1 MKAQEFRNAIARITA
16 IRPFARVQS
25 ESFINGGGV
34 HADGV
39 LDGSSITRSRYRSQ
53 SRNSETMIIPTI
65 ERAIMSGNNHA
76 FQQYAIKRSS
86 YMEFSSLEGPLLL
99 DQVQV
104 Q

>member
-65 ERAIMSGNNHA
+65 ERAIMSVNNHA
-76 FQQYAIKRSS
+76 FQQYAIQKK
-86 YMEFSSLEGPLLL
+86 FLHGVFQP
-99 DQVQV
+99 
-104 Q
+104 